1 MNPPSSVSKDK
12 DASSRAPHAGP
23 VAPASQN
30 TIDDL
35 MAMLD
40 EEQVIE
46 AIERVDAE
54 RQNALH
60 LQPAGQRTDKSD

>member
-1 MNPPSSVSKDK
+1 VSKDK
-12 DASSRAPHAGP
+12 DVSSRAANADP
-23 VAPASQN
+23 VAPENQN

-40 EEQVIE
+40 EDQLIE
-46 AIERVDAE
+46 AIEQVDAD

-60 LQPAGQRTDKSD
+60 LQPAGQRTDKSK

>member
-1 MNPPSSVSKDK
+1 MNPPNSVSKDK
-12 DASSRAPHAGP
+12 DVSSRAPNADP

-46 AIERVDAE
+46 AIERVDAD
-54 RQNALH
+54 RQNAVH
-60 LQPAGQRTDKSD
+60 LPAAGQRTEKSK